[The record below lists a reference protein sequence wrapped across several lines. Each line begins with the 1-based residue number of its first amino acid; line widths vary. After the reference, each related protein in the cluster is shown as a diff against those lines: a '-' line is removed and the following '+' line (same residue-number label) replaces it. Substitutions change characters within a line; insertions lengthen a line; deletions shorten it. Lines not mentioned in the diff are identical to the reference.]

1 MRPLFVSLYLLFGF
15 ALIGCERNACN
26 ELACKFAMC
35 AADVPPYASYEEC
48 LDQSGEA
55 ECGDAQRDCA
65 ACFVDSGR
73 DVCTELLDI
82 AADCEDACT

>member
-1 MRPLFVSLYLLFGF
+1 MRLVLASFSLLSLV
-15 ALIGCERNACN
+15 ALAGCSRNACT

-35 AADVPPYASYEEC
+35 ATEDPPYASYDEC

-55 ECGDAQRDCA
+55 ECGGQQLDCA

-82 AADCEDACT
+82 AADCTDTCT